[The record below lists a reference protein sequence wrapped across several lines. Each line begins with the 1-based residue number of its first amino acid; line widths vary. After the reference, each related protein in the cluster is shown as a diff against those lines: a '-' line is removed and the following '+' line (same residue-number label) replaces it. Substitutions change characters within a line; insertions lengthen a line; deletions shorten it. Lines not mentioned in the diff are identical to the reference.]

1 MHLSYRNRNI
11 AISVA
16 LALGAALL
24 VTLYVKNHNNN
35 NNVASN
41 LGKDIVNVFVA
52 SGDIP
57 ANTPGADLGGLV
69 RPEQIPRKDVVPGAI
84 SNQDQVKGL
93 VSTAPIYAGEMVT
106 SRRFQPLANEGTP
119 GQVTGNSRVIQ
130 LPGDPNQL
138 LVGTLQAGNHVDV
151 VANLHYQLINFRQTR
166 TAGLQQQV
174 QLVATRIVL
183 RNLLVLREPQPP
195 AGSGKFG
202 GTKDYQVLLSLTDS
216 QAEKLFFVTK
226 NGDWSLQLR
235 PAHGAVDSP
244 ETVESTGSILID
256 GLKAPQFNQ
265 LVLGPGGP

>member
-1 MHLSYRNRNI
+1 MHLSYRNRNV
-11 AISVA
+11 AISLA

-41 LGKDIVNVFVA
+41 LGKEIVSVFVA
-52 SGDIP
+52 SSDIP
-57 ANTPGADLGGLV
+57 SNTPGSDLGGMV
-69 RPEQIPRKDVVPGAI
+69 HPEQIPRSDVVPGAI
-84 SNQDQVKGL
+84 SNQTQVKGL

-106 SRRFQPLANEGTP
+106 TRRFQPQANEGTR
-119 GQVTGNSRVIQ
+119 GQITGNSRVVQ

-138 LVGTLQAGNHVDV
+138 LVGTLQVGDHVDV
-151 VANLHYQLINFRQTR
+151 VANLHYKLIDFRTTR
-166 TAGLQQQV
+166 AAGLQQQV
-174 QLVATRIVL
+174 DLVATRIVL

-202 GTKDYQVLLSLTDS
+202 GTKDYQILLSLTDS
-216 QAEKLFFVTK
+216 QAQKLFFVTK

-244 ETVESTGSILID
+244 ETAESTGSILVD
-256 GLKAPQFNQ
+256 GLRPPQFNQ